1 MDEDSDPCDAGGDE
15 PAELPIDGVLD
26 LHAFSP
32 RETQDLVADYLEAC
46 RQRDILTV
54 RIIHGKGIGVQRE
67 RVHQI
72 LRRHPAVLGFG
83 HPSDEGS
90 WGATVV
96 QLLPRETADGG
107 RGDGQ

>member
-1 MDEDSDPCDAGGDE
+1 MDGNDDLDRQDDGE
-15 PAELPIDGVLD
+15 PAALPIDGVLD

-32 RETQDLVADYLEAC
+32 REVPDLVADYLEAC
-46 RQRDILTV
+46 RERGLLTV

-67 RVHQI
+67 RVHQV
-72 LRRHPAVLGFG
+72 LRRHPGVISFH

-96 QLLPRETADGG
+96 LLHPLGSAREGS
-107 RGDGQ
+107 GDG